1 MGTRLYPNT
10 QDPRVLE
17 RLAGVP
23 AGTHEKLAAIREKY
37 AELAREAK
45 ANCTTVE
52 EFAEVEYE
60 LDSQE
65 FDEISVDPNTDA
77 YDSFVIFGWGR
88 IPNFRLID
96 RDYDLVVGNE
106 TQPDKVEAI
115 FKLQRVDLK
124 GVTLAEI
131 GGVHWS

>member
-1 MGTRLYPNT
+1 MGTQLYPNT
-10 QDPRVLE
+10 HDPRVLE

-23 AGTHEKLAAIREKY
+23 EGTHKKLAAIREKY
-37 AELAREAK
+37 AELARGAQ

-60 LDSQE
+60 LGSQE
-65 FDEISVDPNTDA
+65 FDEIGADPNTDA
-77 YDSFVIFGWGR
+77 YDSVVTFGWGR
-88 IPNFRLID
+88 IPNLRLID

-115 FKLQRVDLK
+115 LKLQRVDLRD
-124 GVTLAEI
+124 VTLAEI
-131 GGVHWS
+131 GGVHWG

>member
-10 QDPRVLE
+10 NDPRVLE

-23 AGTHEKLAAIREKY
+23 EGTHEKLATLREKY
-37 AELAREAK
+37 AELAREAQ
-45 ANCTTVE
+45 ANCTTAE
-52 EFAEVEYE
+52 ELARVEYD

-65 FDEISVDPNTDA
+65 FEAISADRNTFA
-77 YDSFVIFGWGR
+77 YDSFIIFGWGR
-88 IPNFRLID
+88 IKNLRLID

-106 TQPDKVEAI
+106 SQPDKVEAI
-115 FKLQRVDLK
+115 LKMQRVDLK